1 MGFVPLYTPGV
12 LLGSSAVF
20 SDQCMF
26 ALSIK
31 KKKKCVM
38 NATNST
44 TLSSIEQE
52 DREMDEKE
60 ILTNNYQ
67 RIRP

>member
-31 KKKKCVM
+31 KKNTPSHDGIAKRRNRHLLE
-38 NATNST
+38 NAR
-44 TLSSIEQE
+44 TLLFQ
-52 DREMDEKE
+52 MHVPKHF
-60 ILTNNYQ
+60 
-67 RIRP
+67 